1 MIEYE
6 KYREAG
12 KIAGEALKVGIKSL
26 REGVSYIEIAEKVED
41 YIKNRAEPA
50 FPVNLSVNSVAAHFT
65 PSIYDENIFRRGDVV
80 KIDVGVHVDGYV
92 GDTAKT
98 VEIGSNRY
106 KKLIESAEKALS
118 EAIEIAR
125 DGIKIEELGNAIE
138 KKIKEYGFRPIKNLH
153 GHSLERYK
161 LHAGISIP
169 NFNNRNKMKL
179 KKGQVVAIEPFT
191 TDGEGIVVDG
201 GIGNIYRLNKN
212 SALTKTIRK
221 RFYEFPF
228 SDRWLYEIYGDKT
241 PLKVSFLMKR
251 KLISPY
257 FKLVE
262 IKNGMVAQ
270 AEHTVLIH
278 EEGCE
283 ILTEV

>member
-12 KIAGEALKVGIKSL
+12 KIAGEALKIGIKSIK
-26 REGVSYIEIAEKVED
+26 EGVSYIEIAEKIEG
-41 YIKNRAEPA
+41 YIKERAELA
-50 FPVNLSVNSVAAHFT
+50 FPVNISVNSVAAHFT
-65 PSIYDENIFRRGDVV
+65 PSIYDENFFRKGDVV
-80 KIDVGVHVDGYV
+80 KIDVGAHVDGYI

-98 VEIGSNRY
+98 IEVGNNRY
-106 KKLIESAEKALS
+106 KKLIESAEKALN
-118 EAIEIAR
+118 EAIKIVK
-125 DGIKIEELGNAIE
+125 DGVKIEELGEIIE
-138 KKIKEYGFRPIKNLH
+138 KKIKEYGFSPVKNLH

-169 NFNNRNKMKL
+169 NFNNRNKMRL
-179 KKGQVVAIEPFT
+179 KEGQIIAIEPFT

-212 SALTKTIRK
+212 SALTKKIRK

-241 PLKVSFLMKR
+241 PLKISFLMKR

-278 EEGCE
+278 KEKCE
-283 ILTEV
+283 VLTEV